1 MKEFAYSEP
10 CLDEEDK
17 KAVLE
22 VLNSKQLEFAY
33 SEPCLDEEDKKAVL
47 EVLNSKQLTQ
57 GKRSLLF
64 EEALCEFLGVK
75 HALVFNSATSALLT
89 LYRNFSDF
97 NADCNEIITTPIS
110 FVATAN
116 MLLESGYKPV
126 FAEIKNDGNIDEL
139 ALEKLINE
147 RTKAIVSV
155 DYAGKSVE
163 IGSIQKLCKRHSLS
177 FLSDSSHALG
187 SEYQNKKVG
196 GFALAS
202 VFSFHAIKPI
212 TTAEGGAVVTND
224 GELYEKMKLFRSH
237 GMLKK
242 DFFEGE
248 VKSIGHNF
256 RLNEIQSA
264 LGLSQLKK
272 APLLMQKRE
281 EIALVYDRIFKD
293 NPYFTPL
300 HPLLKD
306 KSSNHLYPILMR
318 QKFFTCK
325 KLILENLHKHGIL
338 AQVHYKPIYQYQL
351 YQQLFNT
358 APLKSAED
366 FYRAEISL
374 PCHANLDLGSVQN
387 IAHGVLKTF
396 ENLKVK

>member
-1 MKEFAYSEP
+1 MK
-10 CLDEEDK
+10 
-17 KAVLE
+17 
-22 VLNSKQLEFAY
+22 EFAY

-147 RTKAIVSV
+147 KTKAIVSV

-163 IGSIQKLCKRHSLS
+163 IGSIQKLCKKHSLS

-224 GELYEKMKLFRSH
+224 GELYEKMKWFRSH
-237 GMLKK
+237 GMIKK

-281 EIALVYDRIFKD
+281 EIALAYDRIFKD

-325 KLILENLHKHGIL
+325 KLILENLHKRGIL

-358 APLKSAED
+358 APLKSAQD

-374 PCHANLDLGSVQN
+374 PCHANLDLESVQN

-396 ENLKVK
+396 EDLKIE

>member
-1 MKEFAYSEP
+1 MK
-10 CLDEEDK
+10 
-17 KAVLE
+17 
-22 VLNSKQLEFAY
+22 EFAY

-139 ALEKLINE
+139 ALERLINE
-147 RTKAIVSV
+147 KTKAIVSV

-163 IGSIQKLCKRHSLS
+163 IESIQKLCKRHSLS

-224 GELYEKMKLFRSH
+224 NELYEKMKWFRSH
-237 GMLKK
+237 GMIKK

-248 VKSIGHNF
+248 VKSIGYNF

-281 EIALVYDRIFKD
+281 EIALTYDRIFKD

-325 KLILENLHKHGIL
+325 KLILENLHKRGIL

-374 PCHANLDLGSVQN
+374 PCHANLDLESVQN

-396 ENLKVK
+396 ENLKDRMSFI

>member
-1 MKEFAYSEP
+1 MK
-10 CLDEEDK
+10 
-17 KAVLE
+17 
-22 VLNSKQLEFAY
+22 EFAY

-89 LYRNFSDF
+89 LYRNFSEF
-97 NADCNEIITTPIS
+97 SADCNEIITTPIS

-116 MLLESGYKPV
+116 MLLESGYTPV
-126 FAEIKNDGNIDEL
+126 FAGIKNDGNIDEL
-139 ALEKLINE
+139 VLEKLITKK
-147 RTKAIVSV
+147 TKAIVSV

-163 IGSIQKLCKRHSLS
+163 IESIQKLCKKHSLS

-224 GELYEKMKLFRSH
+224 NELYEKMKWFRSH
-237 GMLKK
+237 GMIKK
-242 DFFEGE
+242 NFFEGE

-281 EIALVYDRIFKD
+281 EIALIYDRIFKD

-325 KLILENLHKHGIL
+325 KLILENLHKCGIL

-358 APLKSAED
+358 APLKSAQD

-374 PCHANLDLGSVQN
+374 PCHANLDLESAQT

-396 ENLKVK
+396 EDLKIE

>member
-1 MKEFAYSEP
+1 MK
-10 CLDEEDK
+10 
-17 KAVLE
+17 
-22 VLNSKQLEFAY
+22 EFAY

-116 MLLESGYKPV
+116 MLLESAYKPV

-139 ALEKLINE
+139 ALEKLINKK
-147 RTKAIVSV
+147 TKAIVSV

-163 IGSIQKLCKRHSLS
+163 IGSIQKLCKKHSLS

-248 VKSIGHNF
+248 VKSTGHNF

-281 EIALVYDRIFKD
+281 EIALTYDRIFKD

-325 KLILENLHKHGIL
+325 KLILENLHKRGIL

-374 PCHANLDLGSVQN
+374 PCHANLDLESVQN
-387 IAHGVLKTF
+387 IAHSVLKTF
-396 ENLKVK
+396 ENLKIE

>member
-1 MKEFAYSEP
+1 MK
-10 CLDEEDK
+10 
-17 KAVLE
+17 
-22 VLNSKQLEFAY
+22 EFAY

-126 FAEIKNDGNIDEL
+126 FAEVKNDGNIDEL
-139 ALEKLINE
+139 ALEKLINKK
-147 RTKAIVSV
+147 TKAIVSV

-163 IGSIQKLCKRHSLS
+163 IESIQKLCKKHSLS

-224 GELYEKMKLFRSH
+224 GELYEKMKWFRSH

-272 APLLMQKRE
+272 APFLMQKRE

-325 KLILENLHKHGIL
+325 KLILENLHKRGIL

-358 APLKSAED
+358 ALLKSAED

-374 PCHANLDLGSVQN
+374 PCHANLNLESVQN

-396 ENLKVK
+396 ENLKIE

>member
-1 MKEFAYSEP
+1 MK
-10 CLDEEDK
+10 
-17 KAVLE
+17 
-22 VLNSKQLEFAY
+22 EFAY

-97 NADCNEIITTPIS
+97 SADCNEIITTPIS

-139 ALEKLINE
+139 ALEKLINKK
-147 RTKAIVSV
+147 TKAIVSV

-224 GELYEKMKLFRSH
+224 SELHEKMKLFRSH

-358 APLKSAED
+358 APLKSAQD

-374 PCHANLDLGSVQN
+374 PCHANLDLESVQN

-396 ENLKVK
+396 EDLKVE

>member
-1 MKEFAYSEP
+1 MK
-10 CLDEEDK
+10 
-17 KAVLE
+17 
-22 VLNSKQLEFAY
+22 EFAY

-97 NADCNEIITTPIS
+97 SADCNEIITTPIS

-147 RTKAIVSV
+147 KTKAIVSV

-224 GELYEKMKLFRSH
+224 NELYEKMKWFRSH
-237 GMLKK
+237 GMIKK

-325 KLILENLHKHGIL
+325 KLILENLHKRGIL

-374 PCHANLDLGSVQN
+374 PCHANLDLESVQN

-396 ENLKVK
+396 EDLKIE

>member
-22 VLNSKQLEFAY
+22 VLNT
-33 SEPCLDEEDKKAVL
+33 
-47 EVLNSKQLTQ
+47 KQLTQ

-97 NADCNEIITTPIS
+97 DADCNEIITTPIS

-126 FAEIKNDGNIDEL
+126 FAGIKNDGNIDEL
-139 ALEKLINE
+139 ALEKLITKK
-147 RTKAIVSV
+147 TKAIVSV

-163 IGSIQKLCKRHSLS
+163 AKSIQKLCKKHSLS

-187 SEYQNKKVG
+187 SEYHNKKVG

-224 GELYEKMKLFRSH
+224 GELHEKMKLFRSH

-272 APLLMQKRE
+272 APFLMQRRE
-281 EIALVYDRIFKD
+281 EVALVYDRIFKD

-306 KSSNHLYPILMR
+306 QSSNHLYPILMD
-318 QKFFTCK
+318 QKFFIFK
-325 KLILENLHKHGIL
+325 KLILENLHKRGIL

-366 FYRAEISL
+366 FYNAEISL
-374 PCHANLDLGSVQN
+374 PCHANLDLESVQN
-387 IAHGVLKTF
+387 IAHSVLKTF
-396 ENLKVK
+396 EGFKIE

>member
-1 MKEFAYSEP
+1 MK
-10 CLDEEDK
+10 
-17 KAVLE
+17 
-22 VLNSKQLEFAY
+22 EFAY

-97 NADCNEIITTPIS
+97 SADCNEIITTPIS

-147 RTKAIVSV
+147 KTKAIVSV

-224 GELYEKMKLFRSH
+224 GELYEKMKWFRSH
-237 GMLKK
+237 GMIKK

-281 EIALVYDRIFKD
+281 EAALTYDRIFKD

-325 KLILENLHKHGIL
+325 KLILENLHKCGIL

-366 FYRAEISL
+366 FYCAEISL
-374 PCHANLDLGSVQN
+374 PCHANLDLESAQT

-396 ENLKVK
+396 EDLKIE

>member
-1 MKEFAYSEP
+1 MK
-10 CLDEEDK
+10 
-17 KAVLE
+17 
-22 VLNSKQLEFAY
+22 EFAY

-139 ALEKLINE
+139 ALEKLINKK
-147 RTKAIVSV
+147 TKAIVSV

-163 IGSIQKLCKRHSLS
+163 IESIQKLCKRHSLS

-224 GELYEKMKLFRSH
+224 GELHEKMKWFRSH
-237 GMLKK
+237 GMIKK

-325 KLILENLHKHGIL
+325 KLILENLHKCGIL

-374 PCHANLDLGSVQN
+374 PCHANLDLESVQN

-396 ENLKVK
+396 EDLKIEWVSFRVSNFNH

>member
-1 MKEFAYSEP
+1 MK
-10 CLDEEDK
+10 
-17 KAVLE
+17 
-22 VLNSKQLEFAY
+22 EFAY

-64 EEALCEFLGVK
+64 EEALCEFLGVR

-147 RTKAIVSV
+147 KTKAIVSV

-224 GELYEKMKLFRSH
+224 SELYEKMKLFRSH

-256 RLNEIQSA
+256 RLNEIQST

-272 APLLMQKRE
+272 APFLMQKRE

-318 QKFFTCK
+318 QKFFACK
-325 KLILENLHKHGIL
+325 KLILENLHKRGIL
-338 AQVHYKPIYQYQL
+338 AQVHYRPIYQYQL

-374 PCHANLDLGSVQN
+374 PCHANLDLESAQT

-396 ENLKVK
+396 EDLKVE

>member
-1 MKEFAYSEP
+1 MK
-10 CLDEEDK
+10 
-17 KAVLE
+17 
-22 VLNSKQLEFAY
+22 EFAY

-116 MLLESGYKPV
+116 MLLESGYTPV
-126 FAEIKNDGNIDEL
+126 FAGIKNDGNIDEL
-139 ALEKLINE
+139 ALEKLINKK
-147 RTKAIVSV
+147 TKAIVSV

-163 IGSIQKLCKRHSLS
+163 IESIQKLCKKHSLS

-212 TTAEGGAVVTND
+212 TTAEGGAVVTNNS
-224 GELYEKMKLFRSH
+224 ELHEKMKLFRSH

-272 APLLMQKRE
+272 APFLMQKRE

-318 QKFFTCK
+318 QKFFACK
-325 KLILENLHKHGIL
+325 KLILENLHKRGIL

-358 APLKSAED
+358 VPLKSAED
-366 FYRAEISL
+366 FYNAEISL
-374 PCHANLDLGSVQN
+374 PCHANLNLEN
-387 IAHGVLKTF
+387 AKAIAHGVLKTF
-396 ENLKVK
+396 EGFNRMIPI

>member
-1 MKEFAYSEP
+1 MK
-10 CLDEEDK
+10 
-17 KAVLE
+17 
-22 VLNSKQLEFAY
+22 EFAY

-147 RTKAIVSV
+147 KTKAIVSV

-212 TTAEGGAVVTND
+212 TTAEGGAIVTND
-224 GELYEKMKLFRSH
+224 GELYEKMKWFRSH
-237 GMLKK
+237 GMIKK

-325 KLILENLHKHGIL
+325 KLILENLHKRGIL

-374 PCHANLDLGSVQN
+374 PCHANLDLESVQN

-396 ENLKVK
+396 ENLKIE

>member
-1 MKEFAYSEP
+1 MK
-10 CLDEEDK
+10 
-17 KAVLE
+17 
-22 VLNSKQLEFAY
+22 EFAY

-89 LYRNFSDF
+89 LYRNFSGF

-126 FAEIKNDGNIDEL
+126 FAGIKNDGNIDEL
-139 ALEKLINE
+139 ALEKLINKK
-147 RTKAIVSV
+147 TKAIVSV

-224 GELYEKMKLFRSH
+224 GELYEKMKWFRSH

-325 KLILENLHKHGIL
+325 KLILENLHKRGIL

-374 PCHANLDLGSVQN
+374 PCHANLNLESAQT

-396 ENLKVK
+396 ENLKIE

>member
-1 MKEFAYSEP
+1 MK
-10 CLDEEDK
+10 
-17 KAVLE
+17 
-22 VLNSKQLEFAY
+22 EFAY

-139 ALEKLINE
+139 ALEKLINKK
-147 RTKAIVSV
+147 TKAIVSV

-224 GELYEKMKLFRSH
+224 NELYEKMKWFRSH
-237 GMLKK
+237 GMIKK

-325 KLILENLHKHGIL
+325 KLILENLHKCGIL

-358 APLKSAED
+358 APLKSAQD

-374 PCHANLDLGSVQN
+374 PCHANLDLESVQN

-396 ENLKVK
+396 EDLKIE

>member
-1 MKEFAYSEP
+1 MK
-10 CLDEEDK
+10 
-17 KAVLE
+17 
-22 VLNSKQLEFAY
+22 EFAY

-75 HALVFNSATSALLT
+75 HALVFNSATSGLLT

-97 NADCNEIITTPIS
+97 SADCNEIITTPIS

-147 RTKAIVSV
+147 KTKAIVSV

-163 IGSIQKLCKRHSLS
+163 IESIQKLCKRHSLS

-224 GELYEKMKLFRSH
+224 GELYEKMKWFRSH

-281 EIALVYDRIFKD
+281 EIALIYDRIFKD

-325 KLILENLHKHGIL
+325 KLILENLHKRGIL

-374 PCHANLDLGSVQN
+374 PCHANLDLESVQN

-396 ENLKVK
+396 EDLKIE

>member
-1 MKEFAYSEP
+1 MK
-10 CLDEEDK
+10 
-17 KAVLE
+17 
-22 VLNSKQLEFAY
+22 EFAY

-89 LYRNFSDF
+89 LYRNFSGF

-147 RTKAIVSV
+147 KTKAIVSV

-224 GELYEKMKLFRSH
+224 GELYEKMKWFRSH
-237 GMLKK
+237 GMIKK

-325 KLILENLHKHGIL
+325 KLILENLHKRSIL

-374 PCHANLDLGSVQN
+374 PCHANLDLESVQN

-396 ENLKVK
+396 ENLKIE

>member
-1 MKEFAYSEP
+1 MK
-10 CLDEEDK
+10 
-17 KAVLE
+17 
-22 VLNSKQLEFAY
+22 EFAY

-116 MLLESGYKPV
+116 MLLESGYTPV
-126 FAEIKNDGNIDEL
+126 FAGIKNDGNIDEL

-147 RTKAIVSV
+147 KTKAIVSV

-163 IGSIQKLCKRHSLS
+163 IESIQKLCKKHSLS

-196 GFALAS
+196 SFALAS

-224 GELYEKMKLFRSH
+224 SELYEKMKLFRSH

-264 LGLSQLKK
+264 LGLNQLKK

-281 EIALVYDRIFKD
+281 EAALVYDRIFKD

-306 KSSNHLYPILMR
+306 KSSNHLYPILMH
-318 QKFFTCK
+318 QKFFIFK
-325 KLILENLHKHGIL
+325 KLILENLHKLGIL

-366 FYRAEISL
+366 FYNAEISL
-374 PCHANLDLGSVQN
+374 PCHANLDLESVQN
-387 IAHGVLKTF
+387 IAHSVLKTF
-396 ENLKVK
+396 ESFNRISSI

>member
-1 MKEFAYSEP
+1 MK
-10 CLDEEDK
+10 
-17 KAVLE
+17 
-22 VLNSKQLEFAY
+22 EFAY

-57 GKRSLLF
+57 GKHSLLF

-89 LYRNFSDF
+89 LYRNFSGF
-97 NADCNEIITTPIS
+97 SADCNEIITTPIS

-116 MLLESGYKPV
+116 MLLESGYTPV
-126 FAEIKNDGNIDEL
+126 FAEVKNDGNIDEL
-139 ALEKLINE
+139 VLEKLITKK
-147 RTKAIVSV
+147 TKAIVSV

-163 IGSIQKLCKRHSLS
+163 VGSIQKLCKKHSLS

-212 TTAEGGAVVTND
+212 TTAEGGAVVTNNS
-224 GELYEKMKLFRSH
+224 ELYEKMKLFRSH

-272 APLLMQKRE
+272 APFLMQKRE
-281 EIALVYDRIFKD
+281 EAALVYDRIFKD

-306 KSSNHLYPILMR
+306 KSSNHLYPILMH
-318 QKFFTCK
+318 QKFFIFK
-325 KLILENLHKHGIL
+325 KLILENLHKLGIL

-374 PCHANLDLGSVQN
+374 PCHANLNLESVQN
-387 IAHGVLKTF
+387 IAHSVLKTF
-396 ENLKVK
+396 EGFKVK

>member
-1 MKEFAYSEP
+1 MK
-10 CLDEEDK
+10 
-17 KAVLE
+17 
-22 VLNSKQLEFAY
+22 EFAY

-224 GELYEKMKLFRSH
+224 SELHEKMKWFRSH

-325 KLILENLHKHGIL
+325 KLILENLHKCGIL

-358 APLKSAED
+358 APLKSAQD

-374 PCHANLDLGSVQN
+374 PCHANLDLESVQN

-396 ENLKVK
+396 ENLKIE

>member
-1 MKEFAYSEP
+1 MK
-10 CLDEEDK
+10 
-17 KAVLE
+17 
-22 VLNSKQLEFAY
+22 EFAY

-89 LYRNFSDF
+89 LYRNFSNF

-139 ALEKLINE
+139 ALEKLINKK
-147 RTKAIVSV
+147 TKAIVSV

-163 IGSIQKLCKRHSLS
+163 IESIQKLCKKHSLS

-224 GELYEKMKLFRSH
+224 SELYEKMKWFRSH

-281 EIALVYDRIFKD
+281 EIALTYDKIFKD

-325 KLILENLHKHGIL
+325 KLILENLHKRGIL

-374 PCHANLDLGSVQN
+374 PCHANLDLESVQT

-396 ENLKVK
+396 ENLKIE

>member
-1 MKEFAYSEP
+1 MK
-10 CLDEEDK
+10 
-17 KAVLE
+17 
-22 VLNSKQLEFAY
+22 EFAY

-147 RTKAIVSV
+147 KTKAIVSV

-163 IGSIQKLCKRHSLS
+163 IGSIQKLCKKHSLS

-224 GELYEKMKLFRSH
+224 SELYEKMKWFRSH
-237 GMLKK
+237 GMIKK

-281 EIALVYDRIFKD
+281 EIALTYDRIFKD

-325 KLILENLHKHGIL
+325 KLILENLHKRGIL

-374 PCHANLDLGSVQN
+374 PCHANLDLESVQN

-396 ENLKVK
+396 EDLKIE

>member
-1 MKEFAYSEP
+1 MK
-10 CLDEEDK
+10 K
-17 KAVLE
+17 
-22 VLNSKQLEFAY
+22 FAY

-57 GKRSLLF
+57 GKYSLLF

-89 LYRNFSDF
+89 LYRNFSEF
-97 NADCNEIITTPIS
+97 SADCNEIITTPIS

-116 MLLESGYKPV
+116 MLLESGYTPV
-126 FAEIKNDGNIDEL
+126 FAEVKNDGNIDEL
-139 ALEKLINE
+139 ALEKLITKK
-147 RTKAIVSV
+147 TKAVVSV

-163 IGSIQKLCKRHSLS
+163 AGSIQRLCKKHSLS

-224 GELYEKMKLFRSH
+224 SGLHEKMKSFRSH
-237 GMLKK
+237 GMIKK

-248 VKSIGHNF
+248 VKSVGYNF

-281 EIALVYDRIFKD
+281 EVALVYNEIFKD

-300 HPLLKD
+300 HPLLKHQ
-306 KSSNHLYPILMR
+306 SSNHLYPILMR
-318 QKFFTCK
+318 QKFFTFK
-325 KLILENLHKHGIL
+325 RSILEFLHKLGIL

-358 APLKSAED
+358 APLKSAQD
-366 FYRAEISL
+366 FYNAEISL
-374 PCHANLDLGSVQN
+374 PCHANLDLESVQN

-396 ENLKVK
+396 EGFNKISSI

>member
-22 VLNSKQLEFAY
+22 VLNSKQI
-33 SEPCLDEEDKKAVL
+33 
-47 EVLNSKQLTQ
+47 TQ

-116 MLLESGYKPV
+116 MLLESGYRPV
-126 FAEIKNDGNIDEL
+126 FAEVKNDGNIDEL
-139 ALEKLINE
+139 ALEKLITKK
-147 RTKAIVSV
+147 TKAIVSV

-163 IGSIQKLCKRHSLS
+163 VESVQKLCKKHSLS

-187 SEYQNKKVG
+187 SEYHSKKVG

-212 TTAEGGAVVTND
+212 TTAEGGAVVTNNS
-224 GELYEKMKLFRSH
+224 ELHEKMKSFRSH

-242 DFFEGE
+242 NFFEGE
-248 VKSIGHNF
+248 VKSVGHNF

-281 EIALVYDRIFKD
+281 EIALIYDEIFKD

-325 KLILENLHKHGIL
+325 KLILENLHKRGIL

-366 FYRAEISL
+366 FYNAEISL
-374 PCHANLDLGSVQN
+374 PCHANLDLESVQN

-396 ENLKVK
+396 EGFNRMSSI

>member
-1 MKEFAYSEP
+1 MK
-10 CLDEEDK
+10 
-17 KAVLE
+17 
-22 VLNSKQLEFAY
+22 EFAY

-147 RTKAIVSV
+147 KTKAIVSV

-224 GELYEKMKLFRSH
+224 NELYEKMKWFRSH
-237 GMLKK
+237 GMIKK

-325 KLILENLHKHGIL
+325 KLILENLHKRGIL

-358 APLKSAED
+358 APLKSAQD

-374 PCHANLDLGSVQN
+374 PCHANLDLESVQN

-396 ENLKVK
+396 ENLKIE

>member
-1 MKEFAYSEP
+1 MK
-10 CLDEEDK
+10 
-17 KAVLE
+17 
-22 VLNSKQLEFAY
+22 EFAY

-163 IGSIQKLCKRHSLS
+163 IGSIQKLCKKHSLS

-224 GELYEKMKLFRSH
+224 NELYEKMKWFRSH
-237 GMLKK
+237 GMIKK

-281 EIALVYDRIFKD
+281 EAALIYDGIFKD

-325 KLILENLHKHGIL
+325 KLILENLHKRGIL

-374 PCHANLDLGSVQN
+374 PCHANLNSESVQN

-396 ENLKVK
+396 EGFKIE

>member
-22 VLNSKQLEFAY
+22 VLNSKQI
-33 SEPCLDEEDKKAVL
+33 
-47 EVLNSKQLTQ
+47 TQ

-97 NADCNEIITTPIS
+97 NADRNEIITTPMS

-116 MLLESGYKPV
+116 MLLESGYRPV

-139 ALEKLINE
+139 ALEKLITKK
-147 RTKAIVSV
+147 TKAIVSV

-163 IGSIQKLCKRHSLS
+163 IESIQELCKKHSLS

-187 SEYQNKKVG
+187 SEYHNKKVG

-224 GELYEKMKLFRSH
+224 SELYEKMKLFRSH

-306 KSSNHLYPILMR
+306 QSSNHLYPILMD
-318 QKFFTCK
+318 QKFFTFK
-325 KLILENLHKHGIL
+325 RSILESLHKLGIL

-358 APLKSAED
+358 APLKSAEN
-366 FYRAEISL
+366 FYNAEISL
-374 PCHANLDLGSVQN
+374 PCHANLDLESVQN

-396 ENLKVK
+396 ESFNRISSI

>member
-1 MKEFAYSEP
+1 MK
-10 CLDEEDK
+10 
-17 KAVLE
+17 
-22 VLNSKQLEFAY
+22 EFAY

-224 GELYEKMKLFRSH
+224 NELYEKMKWFRSH

-272 APLLMQKRE
+272 APFLMQKRE
-281 EIALVYDRIFKD
+281 EIALAYDRIFKD

-325 KLILENLHKHGIL
+325 KLILENLHKRGIL

-358 APLKSAED
+358 APLKNAED

-374 PCHANLDLGSVQN
+374 PCHANLDLESAQT

-396 ENLKVK
+396 EDLKIE

>member
-17 KAVLE
+17 R
-22 VLNSKQLEFAY
+22 
-33 SEPCLDEEDKKAVL
+33 AVL

-147 RTKAIVSV
+147 KTKAIVSV

-163 IGSIQKLCKRHSLS
+163 IGSIQKLCKRYSLS

-224 GELYEKMKLFRSH
+224 SELHEKMKWFRSH

-358 APLKSAED
+358 APLKSAQD

-374 PCHANLDLGSVQN
+374 PCHANLDLESVQN

-396 ENLKVK
+396 EDLKVE

>member
-1 MKEFAYSEP
+1 MK
-10 CLDEEDK
+10 
-17 KAVLE
+17 
-22 VLNSKQLEFAY
+22 EFAY

-116 MLLESGYKPV
+116 MLLESGYTPV
-126 FAEIKNDGNIDEL
+126 FAEVKNDGNIDEL

-147 RTKAIVSV
+147 KTKAIVSV

-163 IGSIQKLCKRHSLS
+163 IESIQKLCKKHSLS

-196 GFALAS
+196 SFALAS

-224 GELYEKMKLFRSH
+224 SELYEKMKLFRSH

-272 APLLMQKRE
+272 APFLMQKRE
-281 EIALVYDRIFKD
+281 EAALVYDRIFKD

-325 KLILENLHKHGIL
+325 KLILENLHKRGIL

-358 APLKSAED
+358 APLKSAEV

-374 PCHANLDLGSVQN
+374 PCHANLNLESVQN

-396 ENLKVK
+396 EGFNRISSI

>member
-1 MKEFAYSEP
+1 MK
-10 CLDEEDK
+10 
-17 KAVLE
+17 
-22 VLNSKQLEFAY
+22 EFAY

-97 NADCNEIITTPIS
+97 SADCNEIITTPIS

-126 FAEIKNDGNIDEL
+126 FAGIKNDGNIDEL

-147 RTKAIVSV
+147 KTKAIVSV

-224 GELYEKMKLFRSH
+224 GELYEKMKCFRSH
-237 GMLKK
+237 GMIKK

-325 KLILENLHKHGIL
+325 KLILENLHKRGIL

-358 APLKSAED
+358 APLKSAQD

-374 PCHANLDLGSVQN
+374 PCHANLDLESVQN

-396 ENLKVK
+396 ENLKIE

>member
-1 MKEFAYSEP
+1 MK
-10 CLDEEDK
+10 K
-17 KAVLE
+17 
-22 VLNSKQLEFAY
+22 FAY

-57 GKRSLLF
+57 GKYSLLF

-89 LYRNFSDF
+89 LYRNFSEF
-97 NADCNEIITTPIS
+97 SADCNEIITTPIS

-116 MLLESGYKPV
+116 MLLESGYTPV
-126 FAEIKNDGNIDEL
+126 FAEVKNDGNIDEL
-139 ALEKLINE
+139 ALEKLITKK
-147 RTKAIVSV
+147 TKAIVSV

-163 IGSIQKLCKRHSLS
+163 AGSIQRLCKKHSLS

-224 GELYEKMKLFRSH
+224 SGLHEKMKSFRSH
-237 GMLKK
+237 GMIKK

-248 VKSIGHNF
+248 VKSVGYNF

-281 EIALVYDRIFKD
+281 EVALVYNEIFKD

-318 QKFFTCK
+318 QKFFACK
-325 KLILENLHKHGIL
+325 KLILENLHKRGIL

-366 FYRAEISL
+366 FYHAEISL
-374 PCHANLDLGSVQN
+374 PCHANLNLESVQN
-387 IAHGVLKTF
+387 IAHSVLKTF
-396 ENLKVK
+396 EDLKIE

>member
-1 MKEFAYSEP
+1 MK
-10 CLDEEDK
+10 
-17 KAVLE
+17 
-22 VLNSKQLEFAY
+22 EFAY

-97 NADCNEIITTPIS
+97 SADCNEIITTPIS

-126 FAEIKNDGNIDEL
+126 FAGIKNDGNIDEL
-139 ALEKLINE
+139 ALEKLITKK
-147 RTKAIVSV
+147 TKAIVSV

-163 IGSIQKLCKRHSLS
+163 IGSIQELCKKHSLS

-224 GELYEKMKLFRSH
+224 SELYEKMKLFRSH

-281 EIALVYDRIFKD
+281 EIALAYDRIFKD

-325 KLILENLHKHGIL
+325 KLILENLHKRGIL

-358 APLKSAED
+358 APLKSAQD
-366 FYRAEISL
+366 FYNAEISL
-374 PCHANLDLGSVQN
+374 PCHANLNSESAQT

-396 ENLKVK
+396 EDLKIE

>member
-1 MKEFAYSEP
+1 MK
-10 CLDEEDK
+10 
-17 KAVLE
+17 
-22 VLNSKQLEFAY
+22 EFAY

-89 LYRNFSDF
+89 LYRNFSGF

-126 FAEIKNDGNIDEL
+126 FAGIKNDGNIDEL

-147 RTKAIVSV
+147 KTKAIVSV

-224 GELYEKMKLFRSH
+224 GELYEKMKWFRSH
-237 GMLKK
+237 GMIKK

-325 KLILENLHKHGIL
+325 KLILENLHKCGIL

-374 PCHANLDLGSVQN
+374 PCHANLDLESVQN

-396 ENLKVK
+396 EDLKIE

>member
-1 MKEFAYSEP
+1 MK
-10 CLDEEDK
+10 
-17 KAVLE
+17 
-22 VLNSKQLEFAY
+22 EFAY

-89 LYRNFSDF
+89 LYRNFSGF

-126 FAEIKNDGNIDEL
+126 FAGIKNDGNIDEL

-147 RTKAIVSV
+147 KTKAIVSV

-163 IGSIQKLCKRHSLS
+163 IGSIQKLCKKHSLS

-187 SEYQNKKVG
+187 SEYQNQKVG

-224 GELYEKMKLFRSH
+224 SELHEKMKWFRSH
-237 GMLKK
+237 GMIKK

-281 EIALVYDRIFKD
+281 EIALAYDRIFKD

-325 KLILENLHKHGIL
+325 KLILENLHKRGIL

-358 APLKSAED
+358 APLKSAQD

-374 PCHANLDLGSVQN
+374 PCHANLDLESVQN

-396 ENLKVK
+396 EDLKIE

>member
-1 MKEFAYSEP
+1 MK
-10 CLDEEDK
+10 
-17 KAVLE
+17 
-22 VLNSKQLEFAY
+22 EFAY

-97 NADCNEIITTPIS
+97 STDCNEIITTPIS

-139 ALEKLINE
+139 ALEKLINKK
-147 RTKAIVSV
+147 TKAIVSV

-224 GELYEKMKLFRSH
+224 GELYEKMKWFRSH

-306 KSSNHLYPILMR
+306 KSSNHLYPILIR

-325 KLILENLHKHGIL
+325 KLILENLHKRGIL

-374 PCHANLDLGSVQN
+374 PCHANLDLESVQN

-396 ENLKVK
+396 ESFKIE

>member
-1 MKEFAYSEP
+1 MK
-10 CLDEEDK
+10 
-17 KAVLE
+17 
-22 VLNSKQLEFAY
+22 EFAY

-89 LYRNFSDF
+89 LYRNFSGF
-97 NADCNEIITTPIS
+97 SADCNEIITTPIS

-116 MLLESGYKPV
+116 MLLESGYRPV
-126 FAEIKNDGNIDEL
+126 FAEVKNDGNIDEL
-139 ALEKLINE
+139 ALEKLITKK
-147 RTKAIVSV
+147 TKAIVSV

-163 IGSIQKLCKRHSLS
+163 TESIQKLCKKHSLS

-224 GELYEKMKLFRSH
+224 SELYEKMKLFRSH

-306 KSSNHLYPILMR
+306 KSSNHLYPILMD
-318 QKFFTCK
+318 QKFFTFK
-325 KLILENLHKHGIL
+325 RSILESLHKLGIL

-366 FYRAEISL
+366 FYNAEISL
-374 PCHANLDLGSVQN
+374 PCHANLNLESVQN
-387 IAHGVLKTF
+387 ITHGVLKTF
-396 ENLKVK
+396 EGFNRISSV

>member
-1 MKEFAYSEP
+1 MK
-10 CLDEEDK
+10 
-17 KAVLE
+17 
-22 VLNSKQLEFAY
+22 EFAY

-64 EEALCEFLGVK
+64 EEALCEFLGIK

-97 NADCNEIITTPIS
+97 SADCNEIITTPIS

-147 RTKAIVSV
+147 KTKAVVSV

-224 GELYEKMKLFRSH
+224 GELYEKMKWFRSH
-237 GMLKK
+237 GMIKK

-325 KLILENLHKHGIL
+325 KLILENLHKRGIL

-358 APLKSAED
+358 APLKNAED

-374 PCHANLDLGSVQN
+374 PCHANLDLESVQN

-396 ENLKVK
+396 EGFKIE

>member
-22 VLNSKQLEFAY
+22 VLNSKR
-33 SEPCLDEEDKKAVL
+33 
-47 EVLNSKQLTQ
+47 LTQ

-139 ALEKLINE
+139 ALEKLINKK
-147 RTKAIVSV
+147 TKAIVSV

-224 GELYEKMKLFRSH
+224 GELHEKMKWFRSH
-237 GMLKK
+237 GMIKK

-325 KLILENLHKHGIL
+325 KLILENLHKRGIL

-358 APLKSAED
+358 APLKNAED

-374 PCHANLDLGSVQN
+374 PCHANLDLESVQN

-396 ENLKVK
+396 ENFKIE

>member
-1 MKEFAYSEP
+1 MK
-10 CLDEEDK
+10 
-17 KAVLE
+17 
-22 VLNSKQLEFAY
+22 EFAY

-126 FAEIKNDGNIDEL
+126 FAEVKNDGNIDEL
-139 ALEKLINE
+139 ALEKLINKK
-147 RTKAIVSV
+147 TKAIVSV

-163 IGSIQKLCKRHSLS
+163 IESIQKLCKKHSLS

-224 GELYEKMKLFRSH
+224 NELYEKMKWFRSH
-237 GMLKK
+237 GMIKK

-325 KLILENLHKHGIL
+325 KLILENLHKRGIL

-358 APLKSAED
+358 APLKSAQD

-374 PCHANLDLGSVQN
+374 PCHANLDLESVQN

-396 ENLKVK
+396 EDLKIE